1 MTNGG
6 SNNGVSVSM
15 CRDSVV
21 VHNSPHQFEGEEMKT
36 GLEHLTEDEL
46 INHAFSRN
54 NLTPLELELTKRLDR
69 ASTWAAKTQDP
80 RQLELDFGV

>member
-1 MTNGG
+1 
-6 SNNGVSVSM
+6 
-15 CRDSVV
+15 
-21 VHNSPHQFEGEEMKT
+21 MKT

-46 INHAFSRN
+46 IAHVFSRN

-80 RQLELDFGV
+80 RQLELDFGA

>member
-1 MTNGG
+1 
-6 SNNGVSVSM
+6 
-15 CRDSVV
+15 
-21 VHNSPHQFEGEEMKT
+21 MKT

-69 ASTWAAKTQDP
+69 ASTWTAKTQDP
-80 RQLELDFGV
+80 RQLELDFGA